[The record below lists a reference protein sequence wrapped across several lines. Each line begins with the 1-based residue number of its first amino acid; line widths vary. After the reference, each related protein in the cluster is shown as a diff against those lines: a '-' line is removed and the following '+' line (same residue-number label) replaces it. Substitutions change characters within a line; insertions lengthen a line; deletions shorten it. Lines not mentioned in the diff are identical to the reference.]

1 MTDQLLHKIVNV
13 TDVEVLHDRVVR
25 LTFDDGCVG
34 DHDLAPTLRRLG
46 GSIFTP
52 LAKDD
57 HLFGQVRIDLGTI
70 TWPNGADLAPEVLHA
85 TVMPNC
91 TSHEPTG

>member
-1 MTDQLLHKIVNV
+1 MTDQLLQKIVNV

-46 GSIFTP
+46 GSFTP
-52 LAKDD
+52 LAEDD
-57 HLFGQVRIDLGTI
+57 DRFREVQIDLGTI

-91 TSHEPTG
+91 TSREPTG